1 MATRWN
7 KHDSVHVA
15 TESAHHVL
23 LQTCN
28 GYVAQVVCSSSPS
41 TLRDASLAPNENRG
55 GIIIAYPSYQLRKS
69 VLAACARSMAASH
82 THSCHRQLAAWSS
95 GMILAQGARG
105 FWVQFPEQPCWH
117 AQIFASPTNAMP
129 RHDVR
134 SVRLFRVWIVPECSV
149 RFRWMN
155 TYNIPNGMPAPP
167 NLHHLL

>member
-55 GIIIAYPSYQLRKS
+55 GIIIAYSSYQLRKS
-69 VLAACARSMAASH
+69 VLAACARSMAAFH

-105 FWVQFPEQPCWH
+105 PGFNSQS
-117 AQIFASPTNAMP
+117 SPVGT
-129 RHDVR
+129 HKY
-134 SVRLFRVWIVPECSV
+134 LQ
-149 RFRWMN
+149 
-155 TYNIPNGMPAPP
+155 APP
-167 NLHHLL
+167 MQCQDMMFAQCGSSVFGSCLSVV